1 MPSKLKHCKM
11 AQFVLFVLILT
22 HSFLTPL
29 ARCSGI
35 EPSSVVT
42 PDFSLLNDR
51 NTQIAEAPKSR
62 KLGKH
67 HVSKSESPD
76 IVPTSDHEEN
86 GASVAEEDGMY
97 LEMNHHHHGSSSV
110 DKSIAGGGV
119 ILGGLVHGVCGVD
132 CCATFEPPDEESM
145 VEPPT
150 PITGYKCFII
160 KYHDTYCYSYLKFN

>member
-1 MPSKLKHCKM
+1 M
-11 AQFVLFVLILT
+11 ARFVLFVLILT

-42 PDFSLLNDR
+42 PAFSPLNER

-67 HVSKSESPD
+67 HVSRSESPN

-119 ILGGLVHGVCGVD
+119 ILGGLVMVFVVSIVCYIR
-132 CCATFEPPDEESM
+132 ATRRRSM

-150 PITGYKCFII
+150 PT
-160 KYHDTYCYSYLKFN
+160 TARSVSS